1 MPTLRSMKEVRK
13 VQRVVT
19 RVDARSM
26 LKFSVFYAFSLWLIL
41 VIAGVL
47 LWLVAS
53 VTGTTGKIEDFLA
66 EILAERSF
74 SINGVDLLLG
84 SAVLGLT
91 LLVAAAVFSAVT
103 SMLFNVISGVTG
115 GLRLTIL
122 ETDLLESDGRAMAPE
137 SPRFSPANAVLY
149 GDEPTTGL

>member
-1 MPTLRSMKEVRK
+1 MNEVRR

-41 VIAGVL
+41 VIAGVI

-74 SINGVDLLLG
+74 SIDGVSFLFG

-91 LLVAAAVFSAVT
+91 LLVAAAIFSAVT

-122 ETDLLESDGRAMAPE
+122 ELDIPESEGPTTAPE

>member
-1 MPTLRSMKEVRK
+1 MNEVRK
-13 VQRVVT
+13 VERVVT

-41 VIAGVL
+41 VIAGVI

-74 SINGVDLLLG
+74 SIDGVSFLFG

-91 LLVAAAVFSAVT
+91 LLVSAAVFSAVT

-122 ETDLLESDGRAMAPE
+122 ELDLPESEGLATAPE

>member
-1 MPTLRSMKEVRK
+1 MNEVRK

-41 VIAGVL
+41 VIAGVI

-74 SINGVDLLLG
+74 SIDGVSFLFG

-91 LLVAAAVFSAVT
+91 LLVTAAVFSAVT

-122 ETDLLESDGRAMAPE
+122 ELDLPQSGGPATAPE

>member
-1 MPTLRSMKEVRK
+1 MNEVRK
-13 VQRVVT
+13 VERVVT
-19 RVDARSM
+19 RVDAGSM

-41 VIAGVL
+41 VIAGVI

-74 SINGVDLLLG
+74 SIDGVSFLFG

-91 LLVAAAVFSAVT
+91 LLVTAAVFSAVT

-122 ETDLLESDGRAMAPE
+122 ELDLPESEGPATAPE

>member
-1 MPTLRSMKEVRK
+1 VPTLRSMNEIRK
-13 VQRVVT
+13 VERVVT
-19 RVDARSM
+19 RVNPRSM
-26 LKFSVFYAFSLWLIL
+26 LKFSLFYAFSLWLIL
-41 VIAGVL
+41 VVAGVL

-53 VTGTTGKIEDFLA
+53 VAGTTGKIEDFLA
-66 EILAERSF
+66 ELLAERSF
-74 SINGVDLLLG
+74 SINGVSLLIG

-115 GLRLTIL
+115 GLRFTIL
-122 ETDLLESDGRAMAPE
+122 EPDFSESEGLGRAQE
-137 SPRFSPANAVLY
+137 FPRFSPANAVLY